1 MNILIVD
8 DSKAI
13 FSMVSKML
21 EGGGHTSLWAEDGA
35 KAVEILKKGEHK
47 IDVILL
53 DWNMPNMTGPEF
65 LEFNLK
71 EKVTSAPVVM
81 MTTENSPEFIK
92 KALDLNAAEYIMKPF
107 TADILFNKLSLIEM
121 ML

>member
-13 FSMVSKML
+13 YAMVSKML
-21 EGGGHTSLWAEDGA
+21 EEGGHQSAWAEDGRR
-35 KAVEILKKGEHK
+35 AVEMIKSGAH
-47 IDVILL
+47 IYDVILL

-65 LEFNLK
+65 LELNIK
-71 EKVTSAPVVM
+71 EKLTSAPIVM
-81 MTTENSPEFIK
+81 MTTENSPDYIK
-92 KALDLNAAEYIMKPF
+92 RALDLNAAEYIMKPF

>member
-21 EGGGHTSLWAEDGA
+21 GDGGHTSVWAEDGV
-35 KAVEILKKGEHK
+35 KAAEILRKGEHK

-65 LEFNLK
+65 LELNLK
-71 EKVTSAPVVM
+71 EKITSAPIVM
-81 MTTENSPEFIK
+81 MTTENSPDFIK

>member
-13 FSMVSKML
+13 YAMVSQML
-21 EGGGHTSLWAEDGA
+21 TSGGHTSVWAADG
-35 KAVEILKKGEHK
+35 KIAVDILTKKEVK

-53 DWNMPNMTGPEF
+53 DWNMPNMNGPEF
-65 LEFNLK
+65 LEANLK
-71 EKVTSAPVVM
+71 DKFTTAPVVM
-81 MTTENSPEFIK
+81 MTTENSPDFIK
-92 KALDLNAAEYIMKPF
+92 KALSLNAAEYIMKPF
-107 TADILFNKLSLIEM
+107 TSDILFNKLTLIEM